1 VTDSRRPDE
10 TAAWQALAAH
20 YRPMWSR
27 YVQRLVRRP
36 LMIPSR
42 SISAPSIGGTS
53 TSTYQH
59 LVLSI
64 AADEASPDASAFSS
78 NFDYA
83 LAHPQEK
90 VLSPDENAGYQL
102 FRGKGLCN
110 MCHLD
115 GTQNT
120 AAVKYTS
127 CLRKRE
133 DLNNDLPAFNS
144 DTSWTLPMPG
154 RFVIGQDRVIRYAE
168 INPDYTHRPEPAD
181 MLSTLRSIRVT
192 RGA

>member
-1 VTDSRRPDE
+1 VASPGC
-10 TAAWQALAAH
+10 ALSANVEQVCTTPGPPPAND
-20 YRPMWSR
+20 PF
-27 YVQRLVRRP
+27 LVH
-36 LMIPSR
+36 L
-42 SISAPSIGGTS
+42 SAVDRGTS